1 MIAGVRGTVTARS
14 GDLVTI
20 ATAGGVSYEMAVP
33 ISVLEQLPPAGGD
46 VDLHTVL
53 VVREDGWA
61 LFGFETIVPISLRRV
76 VWASCEIAK
85 MKFPMP

>member
-33 ISVLEQLPPAGGD
+33 RSVLERRPA
-46 VDLHTVL
+46 
-53 VVREDGWA
+53 R
-61 LFGFETIVPISLRRV
+61 
-76 VWASCEIAK
+76 
-85 MKFPMP
+85 